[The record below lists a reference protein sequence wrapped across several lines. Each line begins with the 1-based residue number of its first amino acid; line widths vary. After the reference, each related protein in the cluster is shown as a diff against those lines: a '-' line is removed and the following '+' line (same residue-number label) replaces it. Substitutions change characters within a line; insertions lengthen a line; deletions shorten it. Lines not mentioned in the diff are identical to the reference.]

1 MGAETK
7 QSRTQRV
14 TRVLCAAEP
23 RGSADAIDAL
33 VHAAS
38 DLDVQAIALVGD
50 LTSGDDHARADYR
63 GVFRALGRAGLPAFW
78 VPGPADAPVEHYLR
92 EAHNIEIVHPFLH
105 GVHGS
110 VAFASGSVLV
120 AGFGGEVD
128 DDPEGARDEQ
138 QRLRY
143 PRWEAEYRLKA
154 LERELSEVPELILLF
169 ATPPAHKGLGI
180 EGSEALAE
188 LAATY
193 RARLVVCAGSPRT
206 MMIGR
211 TLVVAPGPLV
221 DGACAVADLH
231 ARTVE
236 RVYARGDRAVGPR
249 VRA

>member
-7 QSRTQRV
+7 QSRPQRV

-33 VHAAS
+33 VRAAG

-50 LTSGDDHARADYR
+50 LTSGGGDARGDYR
-63 GVFRALGRAGLPAFW
+63 GVFRTLGRAGLPAFW

-92 EAHNIEIVHPFLH
+92 EAHNSEIVHPFLR

-128 DDPEGARDEQ
+128 DDPEGARDER

-154 LERELSEVPELILLF
+154 LAREFSEYPELILLF
-169 ATPPAHKGLGI
+169 ATPPAHKGLGV

-193 RARLVVCAGSPRT
+193 RARLVVCAGSPGT

-211 TLVVAPGPLV
+211 TLVVAPGPLA

-236 RVYARGDRAVGPR
+236 RAYARSDRAAGPR